1 MDKITITLDGH
12 SGCGK
17 STLAK
22 SIAQELNYVYVDSGA
37 MYRAITYYFTTKNL
51 IENDVLVEGWES
63 SIENVDLT
71 FEKHTDYSN
80 DVIFLNDSITTME
93 FVVRVLKQIFG
104 KNQEQA
110 ENITRRIHDDGQGI
124 VGSYVHEV
132 AEQKGIETTLLARQE
147 NFPLQ
152 VKVKKQ

>member
-1 MDKITITLDGH
+1 MEDIQTLTREKIKLDEPG
-12 SGCGK
+12 
-17 STLAK
+17 L
-22 SIAQELNYVYVDSGA
+22 Y
-37 MYRAITYYFTTKNL
+37 
-51 IENDVLVEGWES
+51 
-63 SIENVDLT
+63 
-71 FEKHTDYSN
+71 
-80 DVIFLNDSITTME
+80 DVIFLNDNITTTE

-104 KNQEQA
+104 KTQEQA
-110 ENITRRIHDDGQGI
+110 EAIMTRVHTDGQGI